1 MAGSKRSR
9 SGARATRLREQPDEE
24 IGTPPKGSASGGI
37 EIDIPEVGPSTKIGE
52 LTVEQF
58 VTLLD
63 QVFAQLR
70 GLGTRGDDKGRV
82 RARNLFVKRLVDILQ
97 SDNGDVVQFRRLLG
111 EAGKK
116 VPLVLREIAEQM
128 QKNNLQ

>member
-9 SGARATRLREQPDEE
+9 SGARARGRGRQPDEE
-24 IGTPPKGSASGGI
+24 IETPAKGSASGDI
-37 EIDIPEVGPSTKIGE
+37 EIDIPEVGPSTKISE

-63 QVFAQLR
+63 QVFAQIR
-70 GLGTRGDDKGRV
+70 VVGTRADDKD
-82 RARNLFVKRLVDILQ
+82 RAKIRNLSLKRLIDILQ

-111 EAGKK
+111 ELGKK
-116 VPLVLREIAEQM
+116 VPSILREIAEEM
-128 QKNNLQ
+128 QKNNP